1 MIRNVLACP
10 ELARAEALG
19 CLYSLYC
26 REGVFSETHIQPGE
40 SLRIGTGGEPAFGT
54 VRHGTPPQHLG
65 HAHKYPAI
73 ALYQAWRVGYAADNM
88 QPSSDSH
95 DRPPTVEDGH
105 TTVRRVTVPE
115 AANILGVTPDA
126 IRSRLRRGKLRKD
139 TATDGTVL
147 VVLDVDTSDGRDGQ
161 SDGHDRHEAQTDG
174 QATATPLVEALQS
187 QVDHL
192 RRQLDEANRAN
203 AEHRR
208 LLAAAL
214 ERIPAIE
221 APEDSPAEPR
231 ESPVSAS
238 GEQSGTRAPSEAGAR
253 QKPVSWWRRFFGID
267 GHG

>member
-1 MIRNVLACP
+1 
-10 ELARAEALG
+10 
-19 CLYSLYC
+19 
-26 REGVFSETHIQPGE
+26 
-40 SLRIGTGGEPAFGT
+40 
-54 VRHGTPPQHLG
+54 
-65 HAHKYPAI
+65 
-73 ALYQAWRVGYAADNM
+73 M

-174 QATATPLVEALQS
+174 QATVAPLVEALQS

-231 ESPVSAS
+231 ESPETAS
-238 GEQSGTRAPSEAGAR
+238 PKMEGVEVPLAQE
-253 QKPVSWWRRFFGID
+253 KPVSSWWRKIFFG
-267 GHG
+267 